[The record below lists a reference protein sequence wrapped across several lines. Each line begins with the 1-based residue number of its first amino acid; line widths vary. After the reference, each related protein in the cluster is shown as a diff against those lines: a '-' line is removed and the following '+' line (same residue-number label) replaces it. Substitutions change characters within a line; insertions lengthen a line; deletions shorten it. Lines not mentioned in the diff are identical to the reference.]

1 MGIGYASRNR
11 QERKGGVRWNRLSN
25 RCQTIRSSPLLGF
38 RQGVQRWLGED
49 RCGAPPLRIV
59 PTHPA
64 SSRSGC
70 CTRGCTRSCSS
81 VSSIA
86 EPAKT
91 PTQCGG
97 GGIRT
102 HGELAPSVVF
112 KMAVRRLR
120 TSASQCSRTFSA
132 FAVPTH
138 PSSSRVVSTRWLYAW
153 RTGREYVDERQAGTD
168 EWTRPRVASRRRG
181 GARACDPH
189 LLVRLVVRLRFGST

>member
-70 CTRGCTRSCSS
+70 CTRVCTRSCSS

-97 GGIRT
+97 GGSRT
-102 HGELAPSVVF
+102 HGELAPSRLIPPHRVSFRPVGCTRG
-112 KMAVRRLR
+112 VRDASTSMNVKPALMSGRGRGSHLVEEAERVHAIR
-120 TSASQCSRTFSA
+120 TYSSASWSGSGSA
-132 FAVPTH
+132 PH
-138 PSSSRVVSTRWLYAW
+138 
-153 RTGREYVDERQAGTD
+153 ERG
-168 EWTRPRVASRRRG
+168 PRRR
-181 GARACDPH
+181 RRPPDV
-189 LLVRLVVRLRFGST
+189 LVPSRDG